1 MKKMY
6 FLFAL
11 MISLFNESYAKND
24 FNVVHSLTI
33 PFSPSVMNYSHTSD
47 FNYFLCSTKSDM
59 LMIDGISGK
68 ILWQINF
75 QKIFGDK
82 KFTNQFWNKNAN
94 VILVYDEDTKKSV
107 ATKYFI
113 DGRTGSLLWKSANY
127 VSNFGDYELSVG
139 FQNYFDART
148 NGILLPTKDKVE
160 FVNVKTGDV
169 IWSKAFDITGKAKD
183 FDCMILKNY
192 NLVKL
197 ITGKDSEIYLSTST
211 GEEITDPENYYDKK
225 SALKNTTKSTFIEI
239 PDKNMY
245 VLMKRK
251 ESGVFNVLWLGGKAP
266 DSWKVTLSAYDKTND
281 QLLWTKDHN
290 VPAVFDDITYESFA
304 RISYSG
310 GKIFIEHDP
319 LLSTKNGLT
328 VIDVANGEKIWG
340 CYYTVCEVKGLINY
354 IYTPH
359 PSPSPIIYNNKA
371 FVVNKINNKLFCYNP
386 ENGEKIWESVK
397 FSDTQKIP
405 SINTQDGL
413 VILTF
418 GAPAKKIKQTESTNQ
433 YCFSYS
439 TNFKRVQCIGYGKDR
454 KQRVSQYIYDNKDI
468 YGLTA
473 YDSETGKIIWDSK
486 SIAKAAKDKFDFIAS
501 TQLINSKL
509 YCATDKNFFALN
521 PKTGTVLNSAP
532 ISKEKVGKIWGMT
545 FFEKQNQFVLNCE
558 TGIVKVD
565 AATGNILGSLKTP
578 NVCGL
583 PVSDLINADDAY
595 TDYAIF
601 TKGDVKKME
610 YTEFSSINLDNMSI
624 NGTHEAAVIFA
635 DTPHFSDGGE
645 KFYEAN
651 GKNVKVYS
659 VK

>member
-1 MKKMY
+1 MVTCMVSA
-6 FLFAL
+6 FAFAGTAGFRMVQSVTL
-11 MISLFNESYAKND
+11 PL
-24 FNVVHSLTI
+24 
-33 PFSPSVMNYSHTSD
+33 SPSVIRYDHTPD
-47 FNYFLCSTKSDM
+47 FSFFLNSTKTDM
-59 LMIDGISGK
+59 VMADGNTGK
-68 ILWQINF
+68 ILWQVNF
-75 QKIFGDK
+75 QKAFNDK
-82 KFTNQFWNKNAN
+82 KFTNQFWNKDAN
-94 VILVYDEDTKKSV
+94 VILLYDEDTKKGV
-107 ATKYFI
+107 APKYFI
-113 DGRTGSLLWKSANY
+113 DGKTGQLLWKSDKY
-127 VSNFGDYELSVG
+127 VSDFGEYELSNG
-139 FQNYFDART
+139 FQNYFDPKT
-148 NGILLPTKDKVE
+148 KGVLLPTKEQVE
-160 FVNVKTGDV
+160 FVNVQTGDV
-169 IWSKAFDITGKAKD
+169 IWSKAFDITGKAKN

-192 NLVKL
+192 SLVKL
-197 ITGKDSEIYLSTST
+197 ITGKDSEIFLSTPT
-211 GEEITDPENYYDKK
+211 GEEITNPENYYDRK
-225 SALKNTTKSTFIEI
+225 SALKTAKKSTYVEI

-266 DSWKVTLSAYDKTND
+266 DSWKVTLSAYDKTTD
-281 QLLWTKDHN
+281 QLLWTKEHN

-340 CYYTVCEVKGLINY
+340 CYYTVCENKGIGTY
-354 IYTPH
+354 IFTPH

-386 ENGEKIWESVK
+386 DNGEKIWESAK

-413 VILTF
+413 IILTF
-418 GAPAKKIKQTESTNQ
+418 GAPAKKIKQSESTNQ

-439 TNFKRVQCIGYGKDR
+439 TNYKRVQCVGYGKNR

-468 YGLTA
+468 YGLAA

-486 SIAKAAKDKFDFIAS
+486 SIAKTAKDKFAFIAS

-521 PKTGTVLNSAP
+521 PKTGAVLNSAP
-532 ISKEKVGKIWGMT
+532 ISKENVGKIWGMT

-558 TGIVKVD
+558 KGIVKVD

-578 NVCGL
+578 NVSGL
-583 PVSDLINADDAY
+583 PVSDLINADDNY
-595 TDYAIF
+595 DDYAIF
-601 TKGDVKKME
+601 TNGNIKKME
-610 YTEFSSINLDNMSI
+610 YKEFSSIDLQNMSVR
-624 NGTHEAAVIFA
+624 GTHAADILFS
-635 DTPHFSDGGE
+635 DDSHFSNGGE
-645 KFYEAN
+645 KFYVSKGN
-651 GKNVKVYS
+651 KFSVYS
-659 VK
+659 IK